1 MKFTNKQTE
10 NLSFGK
16 GSNKKFKEL
25 ATIRVE
31 MISKYLKRLGK
42 LSNKTNYK
50 YTTEEL
56 DTIFEYL
63 DSELKECKRH
73 YQYSIKQENI

>member
-1 MKFTNKQTE
+1 MKFTNEQTE

-25 ATIRVE
+25 ATIRVK

-50 YTTEEL
+50 YTTKEL
-56 DTIFEYL
+56 DKIFEYL
-63 DSELKECKRH
+63 DSELNECKR
-73 YQYSIKQENI
+73 QYKHSIKQEN